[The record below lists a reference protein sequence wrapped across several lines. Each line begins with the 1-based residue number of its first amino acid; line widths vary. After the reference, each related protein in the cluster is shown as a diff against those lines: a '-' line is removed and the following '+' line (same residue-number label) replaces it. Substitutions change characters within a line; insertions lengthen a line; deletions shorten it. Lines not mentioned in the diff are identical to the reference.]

1 MPTLGSGWHEAGPAT
16 EELRMPGYRL
26 ALQPRSPWVEFV
38 TRRSAAILLVGFK
51 KSNIT

>member
-1 MPTLGSGWHEAGPAT
+1 MPTLGSGWHEAGAAT
-16 EELRMPGYRL
+16 EELRVPGYRL
-26 ALQPRSPWVEFV
+26 ALQPHSPWVEFV